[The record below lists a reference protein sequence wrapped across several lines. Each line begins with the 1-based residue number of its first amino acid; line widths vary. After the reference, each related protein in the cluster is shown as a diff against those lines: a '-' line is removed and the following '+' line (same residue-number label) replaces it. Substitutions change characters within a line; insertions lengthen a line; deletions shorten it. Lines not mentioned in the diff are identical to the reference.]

1 VGSLSTPAAHLSLT
15 PLAECEYAVD
25 CGVVE
30 DRKAPLMQVLDHN
43 FLIHSMK
50 EH

>member
-30 DRKAPLMQVLDHN
+30 DRKAPLIQVLDHI
-43 FLIHSMK
+43 FLMRAMK
-50 EH
+50 VH